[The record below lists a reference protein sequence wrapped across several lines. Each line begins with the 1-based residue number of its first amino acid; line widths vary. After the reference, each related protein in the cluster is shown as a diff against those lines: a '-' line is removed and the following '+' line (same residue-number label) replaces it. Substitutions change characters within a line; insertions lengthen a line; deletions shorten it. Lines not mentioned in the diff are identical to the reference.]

1 MSVEDLRGGRVGRAG
16 LLTEAQFDA
25 AAEVLA
31 RVAAEGLETLRLSFV
46 DQHGLLRGKTLTPE
60 ALAGAFRDGVAMT
73 STLLLKDT
81 SHRTVFP
88 VWGDGPGLG
97 DGRLDGAGD
106 VLMIPDPATF
116 RILPHAPA
124 FPRPA

>member
-1 MSVEDLRGGRVGRAG
+1 MSVEELRGGRVGRAG
-16 LLTEAQFDA
+16 LLTETQFAQ

-46 DQHGLLRGKTLTPE
+46 DQHGILRGKTLTPA

-88 VWGDGPGLG
+88 VWGDGPGWG
-97 DGRLDGAGD
+97 TGGSTGR
-106 VLMIPDPATF
+106 ATC
-116 RILPHAPA
+116 
-124 FPRPA
+124 